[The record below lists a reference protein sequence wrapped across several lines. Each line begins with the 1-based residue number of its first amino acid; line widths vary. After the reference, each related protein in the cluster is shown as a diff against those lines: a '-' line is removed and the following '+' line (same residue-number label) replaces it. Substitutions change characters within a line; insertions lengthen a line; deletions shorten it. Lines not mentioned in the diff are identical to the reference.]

1 MLGHGKGHEWCVF
14 GCHIATIAFIGI
26 STNEMT
32 TIDKYPMAVNPLI
45 CGVGLEMDSH
55 ILVC

>member
-26 STNEMT
+26 STNEMM
-32 TIDKYPMAVNPLI
+32 TIDSTQWLSI
-45 CGVGLEMDSH
+45 H
-55 ILVC
+55 